1 MTVKYKRNS
10 PILVMRITSVSQLLK
25 CTKAPSPA
33 TAPFDSCHSR
43 VIRNQQ
49 NLYPKLPP
57 TAVVKLLQYS
67 CLGSNTG
74 MGFLSTNDLSE
85 VKNGEF
91 GLDFKV
97 VIKTVGFWGL
107 KLKIK

>member
-1 MTVKYKRNS
+1 
-10 PILVMRITSVSQLLK
+10 MRITSVPQLVK

-49 NLYPKLPP
+49 NLYPILPP

-67 CLGSNTG
+67 GLGSNIG
-74 MGFLSTNDLSE
+74 MSFLCTNDLSE

-91 GLDFKV
+91 DLDLKV
-97 VIKTVGFWGL
+97 WIKTGGF
-107 KLKIK
+107 